1 MKKKLAVIGTA
12 MIAAV
17 AITACGGKDT
27 QPAATAAE
35 TTTEAVTQA
44 PVTTEAAT
52 LTDAQKTDQSAE
64 EQDKEINGEDAS
76 LQADESGDVSH
87 AGAEL
92 EAGEIKPF
100 AEKVQKA
107 VADKDM
113 KALADL
119 CAFPLYVSL
128 GEGEG
133 QEIADRDSFMKL
145 DADKLFTEGMLE
157 EIADTD
163 VDTLEQFGAGVIMG
177 NENNVIFNNVDGQ
190 AAVTGINL
198 Q

>member
-1 MKKKLAVIGTA
+1 MKKKLTVLGTA
-12 MIAAV
+12 LIAAA

-27 QPAATAAE
+27 QPATTAATTAAE
-35 TTTEAVTQA
+35 TTVQAETLTEAQT
-44 PVTTEAAT
+44 AA
-52 LTDAQKTDQSAE
+52 DSQSAGSE
-64 EQDKEINGEDAS
+64 AGQAQDG
-76 LQADESGDVSH
+76 QGMDEAKDGAGDVSH

-107 VADKDM
+107 VASKDM
-113 KALADL
+113 EALADL
-119 CAFPLYVSL
+119 CAYPVYVSL

-133 QEIADRDSFMKL
+133 EEVADKDAFMKL
-145 DADKLFTEGMLE
+145 DADKLFTENMLK

-163 VDTLEQFGAGVIMG
+163 TDTLEQFGAGVIMG

>member
-1 MKKKLAVIGTA
+1 MKKKLTVLGTA
-12 MIAAV
+12 VMAAV

-27 QPAATAAE
+27 QPATTAAE
-35 TTTEAVTQA
+35 TTVQA
-44 PVTTEAAT
+44 ETTIPAET
-52 LTDAQKTDQSAE
+52 LTDAQPAGSETDQAE
-64 EQDKEINGEDAS
+64 EGQETDAAETEDGA
-76 LQADESGDVSH
+76 GDVSH

-107 VADKDM
+107 VAGKDM
-113 KALADL
+113 EALADL
-119 CAFPLYVSL
+119 CAYPVYVSL

-133 QEIADRDSFMKL
+133 EEVADKDAFMKL
-145 DADKLFTEGMLE
+145 DADKLFTENMLK

-163 VDTLEQFGAGVIMG
+163 TDTLEQFGAGVIMG